1 MNHQYVITC
10 GIKSKVISVKGT
22 KEYAV
27 TYISG
32 YVQALR
38 DKYGSLQSIKVIEVE
53 ERTQS

>member
-10 GIKSKVISVKGT
+10 GMRSKVISVEGT
-22 KEYAV
+22 QEYAV
-27 TYISG
+27 SYISG

-38 DKYGSLQSIKVIEVE
+38 DKYGTLVSIEVVEVE